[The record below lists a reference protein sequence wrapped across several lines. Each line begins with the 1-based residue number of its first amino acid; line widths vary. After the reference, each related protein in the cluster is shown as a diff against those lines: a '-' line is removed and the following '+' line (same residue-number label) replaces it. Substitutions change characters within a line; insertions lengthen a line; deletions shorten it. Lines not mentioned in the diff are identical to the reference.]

1 MSEMN
6 FQQARHNMIEQQLRT
21 WNILDTRVLDVV
33 DTLARDQFVPEGY
46 QNLAY
51 ADIQIPLGHGQ
62 KMLTP
67 MMEAKILQVLDIQA
81 DEHIME
87 VGTGSGYTTACMAAL
102 GKQVTSIEIH
112 PEILTQAQKNLAAAG
127 ITNITLQAADLAS
140 CSLSKGMFDAIAITG
155 SIPFYN
161 NELRENLNI
170 GGRLFVVTGEEPRME
185 AKLITRSSENS
196 WDEQVLFETNIPG
209 LVGFEPRK
217 DFTL

>member
-1 MSEMN
+1 
-6 FQQARHNMIEQQLRT
+6 MIEQQLRT
-21 WNILDTRVLDVV
+21 WNILDTRVLNVV

-51 ADIQIPLGHGQ
+51 ADIQIPLCHGQ

-170 GGRLFVVTGEEPRME
+170 GGRLFVVTGEEPQME

-209 LVGFEPRK
+209 LVGFEARK

>member
-1 MSEMN
+1 MN

-21 WNILDTRVLDVV
+21 WNILDTRVLNVV

>member
-1 MSEMN
+1 
-6 FQQARHNMIEQQLRT
+6 MIEQQLRT
-21 WNILDTRVLDVV
+21 WNILDTRVLNVV